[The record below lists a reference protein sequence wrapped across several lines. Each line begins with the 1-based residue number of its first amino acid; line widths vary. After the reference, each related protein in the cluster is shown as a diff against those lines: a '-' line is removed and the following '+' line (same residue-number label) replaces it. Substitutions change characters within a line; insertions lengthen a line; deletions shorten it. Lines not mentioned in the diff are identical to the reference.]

1 MTNPTRSL
9 LRGMLA
15 AALLAAL
22 AAGPGAAQPAAP
34 PAPPPAA
41 RTPEPLPEMPK
52 TPENEALASWL
63 EAFFPW
69 GAGKVRLE
77 EITQV
82 RLPGGHLVRAQKSFD
97 TDSRLND
104 QVFAVLEEGGK
115 HALVGDVFVDT
126 ARMQKP
132 APVKTDADLAGL
144 QEALKKYLRA
154 PFRLTLDPAT
164 DRKGFRGVKLRIDT
178 GYGNADVPALVKAD
192 DGLMI
197 LLGRAWDRHRP
208 VPEQRRELM
217 HLESTPVAGS
227 PDAKVTVVE
236 YSDMECGYCK
246 RRSASWDTL
255 TAKLASVLKIKR
267 YIKNFPLTSDHPW
280 AFRAA
285 SAGRCFFELDPALY
299 FRFKKEVY
307 AQQETLSIA
316 ALDNFALD
324 FATAN
329 NIPDEGFK
337 SCYLQAKSVTR
348 VLADIAEGYTMRVR
362 ATPTFYVDGVL
373 VSWFNDNVMEEYLRT
388 VYLKGAGLP
397 LPTIAAPPTPLASPK
412 ARGRG

>member
-1 MTNPTRSL
+1 MTKPTHPL
-9 LRGMLA
+9 LRGALA
-15 AALLAAL
+15 ATLFAAL
-22 AAGPGAAQPAAP
+22 AAAPGAAQNATP
-34 PAPPPAA
+34 PA
-41 RTPEPLPEMPK
+41 RTPVPLPEMPK
-52 TPENEALASWL
+52 TPENEALAAWL
-63 EAFFPW
+63 DAFFPW

-77 EITQV
+77 EIDQV
-82 RLPGGHLVRAQKSFD
+82 KLPGGKLVRAQKTFD
-97 TDSRLND
+97 VDQRLND
-104 QVFAVLEEGGK
+104 QVFAVLEEGGR
-115 HALVGDVFVDT
+115 HVLVGDVFVDT

-132 APVKTDADLAGL
+132 APVKSDADLAGL

-164 DRKGFRGVKLRIDT
+164 DRKGFRGVKLKIDT
-178 GYGNADVPALVKAD
+178 GYGNADVPCLVKAD

-197 LLGRAWDRHRP
+197 MLGRAWDRHRP
-208 VPEQRRELM
+208 VAEQRKEAM
-217 HLESTPVAGS
+217 HLESTPVAG
-227 PDAKVTVVE
+227 PGDAKVTVVE
-236 YSDMECGYCK
+236 FSDMECGYCK
-246 RRSASWDTL
+246 RRSASWDAL

-329 NIPDEGFK
+329 NVPEEGFK
-337 SCYLQAKSVTR
+337 GCYLQPKSVNR
-348 VLADIAEGYTMRVR
+348 VLQDIAEGYTMRVR
-362 ATPTFYVDGVL
+362 ATPTFFVDGVL

-397 LPTIAAPPTPLASPK
+397 LPTIPAPKTPPATPK
-412 ARGRG
+412 PGAHGR